1 MDQSIGDIRID
12 YVVSRIIVI
21 DKKVRHCLYRYEI
34 RMHRKWLG
42 MWCGISCAEVIGRR
56 CSDRLTD

>member
-21 DKKVRHCLYRYEI
+21 DKKVRDPLYRYEI
-34 RMHRKWLG
+34 CFPHMHQSG
-42 MWCGISCAEVIGRR
+42 SGCGVVVMCWGNWKEM
-56 CSDRLTD
+56 L